1 MTPDEPRGD
10 LIDVELSRFGA
21 LFFCTETPPVRKAQ
35 ANRVSSGDG
44 AFEERSRLVPQPT
57 SMRRIGMT
65 TSVAPDVDAVFRC
78 DHFFDRSGG
87 GNGRRWRWRRRRRR
101 FANRARRARAR
112 QVLTSHPVVVPI
124 EVVWVAD
131 KEIAL
136 GFSLSG
142 EIRAVVVKRLSFGSL
157 GSRDGKTEDGYQQDE
172 EGPLDRSRVS
182 GSSQRSL
189 GRGDLQHAADRSG
202 SDGTRTRDLR
212 RDRSLNSCI

>member
-1 MTPDEPRGD
+1 MANDAPAANEPDHVMTPDEPRGD

-124 EVVWVAD
+124 EVVW
-131 KEIAL
+131 IARQQIPL
-136 GFSLSG
+136 RFGLSG
-142 EIRAVVVKRLSFGSL
+142 EIRAVVIERLSFGSL
-157 GSRDGKTEDGYQQDE
+157 ETTSRGKTDSGYQQDE
-172 EGPLDRSRVS
+172 E
-182 GSSQRSL
+182 
-189 GRGDLQHAADRSG
+189 
-202 SDGTRTRDLR
+202 
-212 RDRSLNSCI
+212 